1 MNLNGSLTLSE
12 NIADIGAVQ
21 LAYRMFK
28 EAAKKLPKDLS
39 LPGLTQYTQQ
49 QQFWLGVAQF
59 WCGKQPESDVAKLV
73 LGLDNHSPWKY
84 RVLGPLSQ
92 SQDFSRDWNCPPGAP
107 MNPADRCG
115 LW

>member
-1 MNLNGSLTLSE
+1 MNINGSLTLAE

-21 LAYRMFK
+21 LAYRMYK
-28 EAAKKLPKDLS
+28 KAAEKLDKDLS

-59 WCGKQPESDVAKLV
+59 WCGTQDDPD
-73 LGLDNHSPWKY
+73 LGDTHSPGKY
-84 RVLGPLSQ
+84 RVVGPLSQ
-92 SQDFSRDWNCPPGAP
+92 SRDFSRDWNCPSGAP
-107 MNPADRCG
+107 MNPVDRCG